1 MNVVI
6 TMVKVTKSV
15 SIEIEKDGQKITL
28 NADEIKDIRRQLD
41 AAIREKGKQIQA
53 RLKVKQKAKMRSS
66 AHAVT
71 VYHMSD
77 EKKKEIINN
86 VNKKLSGT
94 PKTLSALLDGVSY
107 VPNYLP
113 IIRKMVESQ
122 QNVAKK
128 QIGKRML
135 YYIKDKST

>member
-1 MNVVI
+1 
-6 TMVKVTKSV
+6 MVKITKSV

-28 NADEIKDIRRQLD
+28 GPDEIEDIKRQLD
-41 AAIREKGKQIQA
+41 AAVRERGKESQTKIRIKQQH
-53 RLKVKQKAKMRSS
+53 RAKTSS
-66 AHAVT
+66 AQT

-86 VNKKLSGT
+86 VNKKLSDV

-113 IIRKMVESQ
+113 MIRKMVESQ

-128 QIGKRML
+128 QVGKRML
-135 YYIKDKST
+135 YHLKDRKSSPKI